1 MQKERPVGWTV
12 STLNAVDDEL
22 EALADDMQARFVRIA
37 ELISEIGPG
46 QVGAAKVKHLD
57 GPIWEIRM
65 WGRDGIS
72 RALCHVSRELK
83 RVVVVRVFVKKTQ
96 KTPQREIRLARNRAK
111 EFDSQSE
118 D

>member
-1 MQKERPVGWTV
+1 MGWTV
-12 STLNAVDDEL
+12 CTLRAADIELDEL
-22 EALADDMQARFVRIA
+22 AHDMRARFLRIA
-37 ELISEIGPG
+37 ELIRDIGPY
-46 QVGAAKVKHLD
+46 QVDATKMKHLE

-65 WGRDGIS
+65 RARDGIS
-72 RALCHVSRELK
+72 RALCHVSRELQ